1 MKFPELFVTDLDAT
15 ALGGG
20 YQPYARFSEP
30 YAAFLDRLS
39 AQGCLWAINT
49 TWDINSQWQLVL
61 GSPVRSRPAYLMG
74 EMGLRLARI
83 TDDGPEMIQPY
94 TRDMEA
100 RIQAVNESHFYK
112 LINEMCAEFKPQSML
127 FYGHWLDF
135 VPMEEC
141 AEKFIQY
148 ISVLRKNNTVFKFDY
163 DNGRLTVYPALL
175 NKGLPLAEVY
185 RLNGISPSETVVAGD
200 DFPDLCMMSRDLAF
214 SAVCPG
220 NAHPEVK
227 KHVRSMDGEVGEAES
242 GDGIIQAFTTLAEKQ
257 GWQF

>member
-1 MKFPELFVTDLDAT
+1 MGVYRKNETWWVDFYYQGKRFRQKIGTRKKDAED
-15 ALGGG
+15 ALN
-20 YQPYARFSEP
+20 Q
-30 YAAFLDRLS
+30 
-39 AQGCLWAINT
+39 I
-49 TWDINSQWQLVL
+49 
-61 GSPVRSRPAYLMG
+61 
-74 EMGLRLARI
+74 
-83 TDDGPEMIQPY
+83 
-94 TRDMEA
+94 
-100 RIQAVNESHFYK
+100 K
-112 LINEMCAEFKPQSML
+112 LKIAS
-127 FYGHWLDF
+127 GDF